1 MICVLPATILLGL
14 KNILQNQINKM
25 KITIRKWFIFTEFG
39 MDAIPYILDAS
50 HLDVSDNELA
60 WCIQE
65 QIYGDKNGTTM

>member
-1 MICVLPATILLGL
+1 
-14 KNILQNQINKM
+14 M

-50 HLDVSDNELA
+50 HLDVSDDELA